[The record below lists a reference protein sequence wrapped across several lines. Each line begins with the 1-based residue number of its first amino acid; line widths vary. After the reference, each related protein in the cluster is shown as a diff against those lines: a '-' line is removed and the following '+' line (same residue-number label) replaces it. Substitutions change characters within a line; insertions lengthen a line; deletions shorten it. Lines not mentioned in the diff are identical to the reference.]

1 MSWRTNI
8 SIRDPMQ
15 RAALL
20 LDAHY
25 YQDQA
30 DQAGVSLQELKTQV
44 ERLEAECQ
52 ALQANIRD
60 LMTRIEQQVQEVSYG
75 PPYSLG
81 KSI

>member
-1 MSWRTNI
+1 
-8 SIRDPMQ
+8 MQ

-30 DQAGVSLQELKTQV
+30 DQVGVNLQELKSQV

-60 LMTRIEQQVQEVSYG
+60 LVTRVEQQVQGVSYQL
-75 PPYSLG
+75 PCSSG
-81 KSI
+81 KSIWLIKVVA